1 MFRRLTVTETMNDL
15 ALGAFLV
22 FLVIFIS
29 IAIWALRLPRERVR
43 HMSELP
49 LESESHDDESNS

>member
-1 MFRRLTVTETMNDL
+1 MFRRLAVTDTMNDL
-15 ALGAFLV
+15 ALVAFLV
-22 FLVIFIS
+22 FLALFIS

-49 LESESHDDESNS
+49 LDPESHDDESNS